1 MGDVIEYKNHPDYLG
16 EYRMNRRSRAH
27 MPTTR
32 QFTLHMKIM
41 ASRGKYELVVNPA
54 TGKNFTVEECAVN
67 TVPNGK
73 KYKIVEDSDIPTDRS
88 FRDAWTVDESD
99 LTDGTGTFTGVLAQ

>member
-1 MGDVIEYKNHPDYLG
+1 MRIIFRDDDGTAVIGVPCTNV
-16 EYRMNRRSRAH
+16 
-27 MPTTR
+27 
-32 QFTLHMKIM
+32 I
-41 ASRGKYELVVNPA
+41 NPA
-54 TGKNFTVEECAVN
+54 TGKNFRVEECAVN

-99 LTDGTGTFTGVLAQ
+99 LTDGTGTYTGVLAQ